1 MEFVEGSQC
10 GLVHALDFKC
20 AHEGFDGGCHSA
32 RGGIGFGKQET
43 DQFTATSVATRPVWD
58 SSGCAIDSAQNRFH

>member
-10 GLVHALDFKC
+10 GLVHALDLQG
-20 AHEGFDGGCHSA
+20 AHESFDGGSHSA
-32 RGGIGFGKQET
+32 RGSIGLSKQKT

-58 SSGCAIDSAQNRFH
+58 SSGCAID